1 MSLLKKLKKPSQQE
15 NQKWISSDSEA
26 RLSIDLYETE
36 QDIVIQSTIAGV
48 KAKDLDI
55 SIEDEMLTIK
65 GKRQKQEHE
74 DSSERKYLYQECY
87 WGAFTRKIILPE
99 EVDASKIKAVIEEG
113 VLTLKIPKIKKE
125 EKKKVK
131 ILEK

>member
-1 MSLLKKLKKPSQQE
+1 MPLLKKLKKPSQQE

>member
-1 MSLLKKLKKPSQQE
+1 MPLFKKLKKPSQQE

-74 DSSERKYLYQECY
+74 DSSEKKYLYQECY
-87 WGAFTRKIILPE
+87 WGAFTRKIMLPE
-99 EVDASKIKAVIEEG
+99 EVDALKIKAVIEEG
-113 VLTLKIPKIKKE
+113 VLTLRIPKIKKE
-125 EKKKVK
+125 EKKKIK

>member
-1 MSLLKKLKKPSQQE
+1 MSLFKKLKKPSQQE
-15 NQKWISSDSEA
+15 NQKWISSNSEA

-55 SIEDEMLTIK
+55 SVEDEMLTIK

-74 DSSERKYLYQECY
+74 DLSEKKYLYQECY
-87 WGAFTRKIILPE
+87 WGAFTRKIMLPE

-113 VLTLKIPKIKKE
+113 VLTLRIPKIKKE
-125 EKKKVK
+125 EKKKIK

>member
-1 MSLLKKLKKPSQQE
+1 MSLFKKLKKPSQQE
-15 NQKWISSDSEA
+15 NQKWISSNSEA

-55 SIEDEMLTIK
+55 SVEDEMLTIK

-74 DSSERKYLYQECY
+74 DPSEKKYLYQECY
-87 WGAFTRKIILPE
+87 WGAFTRKIMLPE

-113 VLTLKIPKIKKE
+113 VLTLRIPKIKKE
-125 EKKKVK
+125 EKKKIK

>member
-15 NQKWISSDSEA
+15 NQKWISLDSEA

-55 SIEDEMLTIK
+55 SVEDEMLTIR

-74 DSSERKYLYQECY
+74 DPSERKYLYQECY
-87 WGAFTRKIILPE
+87 WGAFARKIILPE

-113 VLTLKIPKIKKE
+113 VLTLRIPKIKKE